1 MPPVIP
7 GNTQRWTEA
16 LNREAALFES
26 LAPGARIGVV
36 AESIMSAGAA
46 RASTM
51 LVWQREREGMRAAL
65 ERYDGFESAPV
76 DLLIALDE
84 VGVEGIER
92 AIEGEFLRSIRVLVR
107 EGHALFFA
115 RRPRAELD
123 EAGYEDL
130 FYEIGFAYLG
140 TCR

>member
-26 LAPGARIGVV
+26 LAAGARLGVV
-36 AESIMSAGAA
+36 AEAIVAGAA

-51 LVWQREREGMRAAL
+51 LVWQREREGMRAGV

-84 VGVEGIER
+84 AGVEGIER
-92 AIEGEFLRSIRVLVR
+92 AIDGDFVRSLRALVR
-107 EGHALFFA
+107 GGHALFFA
-115 RRPRAELD
+115 RRPRAEL
-123 EAGYEDL
+123 EESGYEDL
-130 FYEIGFAYLG
+130 LDEIGFAYLG
-140 TCR
+140 ACR

>member
-1 MPPVIP
+1 MPPVTP
-7 GNTQRWTEA
+7 ANTERWTEA

-36 AESIMSAGAA
+36 AESIVATNAA

-51 LVWQREREGMRAAL
+51 LVWQRDGAGMRAAL
-65 ERYDGFESAPV
+65 EPYDGFESVAV

-84 VGVEGIER
+84 AGVEGIER
-92 AIEGEFLRSIRVLVR
+92 ALDGELLRSVRALVR

-115 RRPRAELD
+115 RRPRAELE

-130 FYEIGFAYLG
+130 LDEIGFAYLG
-140 TCR
+140 ACR

>member
-7 GNTQRWTEA
+7 ANTQRWTEA

-36 AESIMSAGAA
+36 AEAIVAGAV

-84 VGVEGIER
+84 AGVEGIER
-92 AIEGEFLRSIRVLVR
+92 ALDGELLRSVRALVR

-115 RRPRAELD
+115 RRPRAELE

-130 FYEIGFAYLG
+130 LDEIGFAYLG
-140 TCR
+140 ACR